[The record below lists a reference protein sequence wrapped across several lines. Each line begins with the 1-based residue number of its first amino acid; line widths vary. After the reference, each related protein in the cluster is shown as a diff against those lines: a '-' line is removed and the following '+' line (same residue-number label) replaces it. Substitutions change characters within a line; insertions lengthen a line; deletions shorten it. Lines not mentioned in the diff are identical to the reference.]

1 MLSLWNIF
9 AEHIRSSQSGVF
21 FVCSISH
28 GDSDEVQEDSTI
40 KRLKHIMDR
49 MGQRERVYAGI
60 YNGVLYYAD
69 PRIPEEYTD
78 WESVY
83 WQNGIAYEIQTTHR
97 DTPGLPDIRIRI
109 PFDKFIL
116 NTQEYTNLKR
126 LRWYF
131 SKMDEHTSAYQWKDT
146 ESVPPKSISLYAG
159 KMLYH
164 HLPPP
169 VDPDAIQPP
178 TWEQDNTY
186 WKNNIAYTLEE
197 PDRMHKGRPSVVIQI
212 PEKDILPEDM
222 MAQLHGA
229 QARDIEL
236 PVDYVYTNPWT
247 TAAAD
252 WCLRRIAKYFDA
264 LNAELDNPSRPLE
277 ENGWFHVHRPDAT
290 VVPRNSAYFARCA
303 TQYYRYM
310 GGCNVE
316 QLPEEQLTPPQPCLC
331 IRIQVQLPADKIK
344 KATKMLCVDL
354 PNAVEQ
360 FVQDFDA
367 AMLNEVLALTETREA
382 IRTWL
387 QTSDYC
393 AFLADGSIL
402 PRNKLGGKL
411 LSAVPFSSPDQDR
424 ITVAGVPGMGIRR
437 GVTVITGGGYSG
449 KSTLLDAIAAGVYPH
464 VKGDGRELVVT
475 DETAMEIA
483 AEDGRSVKHMNIS
496 PFIRW
501 IPGGDPTDFST
512 DHASGSTSQAANILE
527 SVQDGARLLLIDEDR
542 SATNFMIRDKMMK
555 ALIRHEP
562 ITPYTDRVRE
572 LAKDVSSILV
582 IGGSGEYLGVADR
595 VYRMDD
601 FHITDATTEANHVW
615 QENTGVTKAEN
626 IASIQAENAPASWQQ
641 NRRLTGEGFT
651 SYPARCG
658 TERLFVDPLGV
669 IRIGDEVI
677 DIRDIHG
684 LSTYSQQNAAAF
696 ILRYLMLRR
705 DKVLDNIDG
714 ALDTL
719 YQKLE
724 TEGLETVFSH
734 VFIDCDRFLELPR
747 KRDVKAVLYRAHYV
761 GWQ

>member
-1 MLSLWNIF
+1 
-9 AEHIRSSQSGVF
+9 
-21 FVCSISH
+21 
-28 GDSDEVQEDSTI
+28 
-40 KRLKHIMDR
+40 

-60 YNGVLYYAD
+60 YNGVLYYSD

-78 WESVY
+78 WEAVY
-83 WQNGIAYEIQTTHR
+83 WQNEIAYEIMPTHK
-97 DTPGLPDIRIRI
+97 DTPGKPDIRIRI
-109 PFDKFIL
+109 PFDKLIP
-116 NTQEYTNLKR
+116 NTQEYEHLKR

-131 SKMDEHTSAYQWKDT
+131 SKMEEHTASYQWKDT

-169 VDPDAIQPP
+169 VDPDKIQPP

-212 PEKDILPEDM
+212 PEKDILPADM
-222 MAQLHGA
+222 MEQIHGA
-229 QARDIEL
+229 ALRDIEL

-252 WCLRRIAKYFDA
+252 WCLRRIAKYFDPV
-264 LNAELDNPSRPLE
+264 NAELDNPSRPME
-277 ENGWFHVHRPDAT
+277 ENGYFYVHRPDAT
-290 VVPRNSAYFARCA
+290 IVPRNSAFFARCA

-344 KATKMLCVDL
+344 KATHMLCVDL
-354 PNAVEQ
+354 PAVVEQ
-360 FVQDFDA
+360 FVREFDA
-367 AMLNEVLALTETREA
+367 AMLNEVLTLAETREA

-387 QTSDYC
+387 ADSEYC

-411 LSAVPFSSPDQDR
+411 LSAVPFVSPDKDR

-449 KSTLLDAIAAGVYPH
+449 KSTLLDAISAGVYPH

-483 AEDGRSVKHMNIS
+483 AEDGRCVKRVNIS

-501 IPGGDPTDFST
+501 IPGGDPMDFST

-527 SVQDGARLLLIDEDR
+527 AVQDGSRLLLIDEDR

-562 ITPYTDRVRE
+562 ITPYTDRVQE
-572 LAKDVSSILV
+572 LAQDVSSILV

-615 QENTGVTKAEN
+615 QESTGTTPVENRMMIENENDPANWRQDRQLTK
-626 IASIQAENAPASWQQ
+626 
-641 NRRLTGEGFT
+641 EGFT
-651 SYPARCG
+651 SYPSRSG
-658 TERLFVDPLGV
+658 TERLSVDPLGV
-669 IRIGDEVI
+669 IRIGNEDI

-684 LSTYSQQNAAAF
+684 LATYGQQNAAAF

-705 DKVLDNIDG
+705 KDNVVPLDT
-714 ALDTL
+714 ALDAL
-719 YQKLE
+719 YTQMAV
-724 TEGLETVFSH
+724 EGVETVFSNY
-734 VFIDCDRFLELPR
+734 FIDCDRFLELPR
-747 KRDVKAVLYRAHYV
+747 PQDVKSVIYRMRFTM
-761 GWQ
+761 WQ